1 MSLLYN
7 KSKNV
12 KELKPKDFKVSN
24 LNESMK
30 LAKNNSNVT
39 IYYAHWC
46 PHCHNPETIEF
57 MEALGEKLPEKANI
71 DVNAF
76 NCDYNNDHRQIAED
90 VGINGFPT
98 FRFTNSNGKE
108 SDYMGPK
115 DMKAFIM
122 FLVKNS

>member
-12 KELKPKDFKVSN
+12 NELKPKDFKVTS
-24 LNESMK
+24 LN
-30 LAKNNSNVT
+30 KNIELNNEKPNVT

-57 MEALGEKLPEKANI
+57 MEALGESLPKKANI
-71 DVNAF
+71 NVNAF
-76 NCDYNNDHRQIAED
+76 NCDYNSQHQDIAED
-90 VGINGFPT
+90 LNIMGFPT
-98 FRFTNSNGKE
+98 IRYTNAKGKVNE
-108 SDYMGPK
+108 YMGPK
-115 DMKAFIM
+115 EIKPFVT